1 MNEHPNYDQIPAPA
15 IELGLL
21 FLTSHEA
28 DVVREATAML
38 IPGPADAP
46 GETAPGAREADVVR
60 YVDRL
65 LGAFE
70 ADPPLVYASGRAD
83 GSFLPLSP
91 AQRVGWRRR
100 VDGLQHAYR
109 SGVRTL
115 DRLTGGDF
123 AGAPPGTR
131 HRALCDAEA
140 TAFRDLLFDHA
151 IEGTYGDPVYR
162 GRPTPAGRTD
172 LGLPGVRE
180 GGPDPVRPHAGEG
193 PDPVAALARHFLEA
207 ARAVA
212 SPGGSDG

>member
-1 MNEHPNYDQIPAPA
+1 M
-15 IELGLL
+15 GWL
-21 FLTSHEA
+21 FLTPHEA

-38 IPGPADAP
+38 VPGPADAP

-70 ADPPLVYASGRAD
+70 TDPPLVYASGRPD

-91 AQRVGWRRR
+91 AQQMGWRRR
-100 VDGLQHAYR
+100 VDGLQQAYR
-109 SGVRTL
+109 TGVLAL
-115 DRLTGGDF
+115 DRLADGDF
-123 AGAPPGTR
+123 TCAPQEVR

-162 GRPTPAGRTD
+162 GRPTVVGRTV
-172 LGLPGVRE
+172 LGLPGPRE
-180 GGPDPVRPHAGEG
+180 GRPDPVRPYAGEG
-193 PDPVAALARHFLEA
+193 PDPLATLAQHFLEA

-212 SPGGSDG
+212 SSGCSDD

>member
-1 MNEHPNYDQIPAPA
+1 MEW
-15 IELGLL
+15 L
-21 FLTSHEA
+21 FLTPHEA

-38 IPGPADAP
+38 VPGPADAP

-65 LGAFE
+65 LGAFATE
-70 ADPPLVYASGRAD
+70 PPLIYPSGRAD

-100 VDGLQHAYR
+100 VEGLQQTYR
-109 SGVRTL
+109 AGVPAL
-115 DRLTGGDF
+115 DRLADGDF
-123 AGAPPGTR
+123 TAAPGEVR

-151 IEGTYGDPVYR
+151 IEGIYGDPVYR
-162 GRPTPAGRTD
+162 GRPTAVGRTA
-172 LGLPGVRE
+172 LGLPGPPDGGPRSVRP
-180 GGPDPVRPHAGEG
+180 PDPVRPYAGEG
-193 PDPVAALARHFLEA
+193 PDPVAVLAQHFLEA

-212 SPGGSDG
+212 SGGFGG